1 MAQIRLDKFLSD
13 VLPQSRKEIKQLLAK
28 GRVQV
33 AGKTEKNG
41 AKKVTED
48 AAVTLDGEPVLY
60 APFVYLMMNKPAGV
74 VSATFDKRDKTV
86 IDLLPEKWR
95 HFAPFPVGRL
105 DIDTEG
111 LLLLTNDGQAAHRLL
126 SPKNK
131 VPKTYFA
138 RVDAPL
144 GQSDIDAFREGFA
157 FADYHTLGATLE
169 ILEGGREALV
179 TIYEGKFHQVKKMFL
194 KVGKTV
200 LYLKRVSFAGLPLPG
215 DLAPGAVRQLTPAER
230 KKIGV

>member
-74 VSATFDKRDKTV
+74 VSATFDKRDKTR
-86 IDLLPEKWR
+86 D
-95 HFAPFPVGRL
+95 
-105 DIDTEG
+105 
-111 LLLLTNDGQAAHRLL
+111 
-126 SPKNK
+126 
-131 VPKTYFA
+131 
-138 RVDAPL
+138 
-144 GQSDIDAFREGFA
+144 
-157 FADYHTLGATLE
+157 
-169 ILEGGREALV
+169 
-179 TIYEGKFHQVKKMFL
+179 
-194 KVGKTV
+194 
-200 LYLKRVSFAGLPLPG
+200 
-215 DLAPGAVRQLTPAER
+215 
-230 KKIGV
+230 

>member
-144 GQSDIDAFREGFA
+144 CQSDVDAFRAGFA
-157 FADYHTLGATLE
+157 FADYSTLGATLE
-169 ILEGGREALV
+169 ILEDKCEALV

-200 LYLKRVSFAGLPLPG
+200 LYLKRVSFAGLPLPEG
-215 DLAPGAVRQLTPAER
+215 LASGGVRPLTPAER